1 MTEDRKLQAVAVP
14 STTTQGFTIYV
25 LCHPHPPQNVPVAF
39 ATVPMA
45 EWAPDAAETFMT
57 ERWGWEPAP
66 GATWQELSGGR
77 YGVRPIIAKEGA
89 Q

>member
-1 MTEDRKLQAVAVP
+1 MTDDRKLQAVAAP

-25 LCHPHPPQNVPVAF
+25 VRDPHPPQNVPVAF
-39 ATVPMA
+39 EILPMDQ
-45 EWAPDAAETFMT
+45 WSPRLVETFMA
-57 ERWGWEPAP
+57 EQWGWAPLP

-77 YGVRPIIAKEGA
+77 YRIHPIIAKEH